1 MNATS
6 TPNEMVYSEN
16 TLMRSLY
23 GASRPKVDILNLLD
37 MHPEGKPL
45 LDELLAHVPLG
56 RYQCGICCAG
66 TRRRWSRTSGAKETV
81 GGAWLD
87 VEGCRGAPC
96 LRIGVA
102 LGRGKNT

>member
-6 TPNEMVYSEN
+6 TPNEMAYSEN

-45 LDELLAHVPLG
+45 LDELLAHVPPG

-66 TRRRWSRTSGAKETV
+66 TQRRWGRHLARRKRSEVLGWLWRDAEVRPVSGV
-81 GGAWLD
+81 GW
-87 VEGCRGAPC
+87 R
-96 LRIGVA
+96 
-102 LGRGKNT
+102 